1 MQTNPCYCGSNIPFG
16 ECCSL
21 YINGIQKAPSA
32 VALMRSR
39 YTAYVIQNADYL
51 IATTHLSTRKLFSKE
66 EILTWSQE
74 NKWLRLEVLASTE
87 TTVTFKAYFLDSE
100 MKAQTHHENS
110 TFKREGDVWYYVT
123 GE

>member
-100 MKAQTHHENS
+100 MKAQMHHEHS

>member
-1 MQTNPCYCGSNIPFG
+1 MHTNPCYCGSNIPFG
-16 ECCSL
+16 ECCAL

-39 YTAYVIQNADYL
+39 YTAYVVQNADYL

-87 TTVTFKAYFLDSE
+87 TTVTFKAYFLDPE
-100 MKAQTHHENS
+100 MKAQTHHEHS
-110 TFKREGDVWYYVT
+110 TFKKEGDVWYYVT